1 MPVDKFGRMSDL
13 KTKDTG
19 VSLTYINN
27 NYVRSN
33 GETPLTGSL
42 DMRGNT
48 LYNVA
53 DPVNPQDVVTKVYVD
68 NTKGSGVIGRKTKD
82 GVSIKEN
89 LDFLGK
95 QRIKNLPDPVNDH
108 DAATKEY
115 VDTTTTPF
123 LKLDQTKYNTK
134 GDIDMGGQFT
144 VLNVKTPI
152 DDNHIVDKKY
162 VDEMDNLNSAF
173 AFKNGAYYAK
183 GGIIMRKNK
192 LGGLREPMQDGEAAN
207 KKYVDDTTKNLF
219 IDENDNIAFGL
230 NVDMEGNQILGLPEP
245 ATDQEPAT
253 KKYVDDLQ
261 TQNVDEKGNIK
272 FGRSINLDRNRI
284 FSMKEPTKPSE
295 GANKKY
301 VDDTITKRLQE
312 EKDNFL
318 PQDPATKEYVDEAI
332 KQVAGGDILVSKEG
346 VFIKANGHYRATA
359 PLDIDNH
366 KMENLPDPVDDKD
379 AVNKK
384 YIDGIVENLTL
395 KQGLIRE
402 NGGFNLVDSY
412 INMNFNNIRNVGLP
426 KHEADAVPFGFVDDK
441 IKAVEEK
448 IQKIKEKSEERPFLK
463 ENGNYQA
470 STSINM
476 NFNKLLNLQKPT
488 EPYDA
493 VTKDYVDYVEKEIK
507 EKIEKR
513 KHLIAVHAR
522 YCGDLK
528 NGKYQFKFNGGN
540 FENCEEI
547 VGQYE
552 DFKGSITGFVM
563 PHSGGIKKIICEVLT
578 FRSSRDILEF
588 FYFVLLTNYKKKN
601 LQLSDFWFLEKFN
614 YKNIEDIL
622 KKGFDDFFKKLTKYS
637 KDNEN
642 VLRRDDR
649 VTPIIMDITT
659 DFQIVKFEKIFKSES
674 YNSQP
679 SKPEIITSVFMEKM
693 ETKALIFLQHM
704 IGNGVIERRTNNG
717 YFNLS
722 EGDVIN
728 IKTFTKNPPF
738 INIDDLKG
746 EEFVLNKF
754 DDFVKT
760 GLNYNFTFLIELDP
774 L

>member
-1 MPVDKFGRMSDL
+1 MPVDKFGRMSDT

-27 NYVRSN
+27 NYVRSD
-33 GETPLTGSL
+33 GQTPLTGSL
-42 DMRGNT
+42 NMRGNT
-48 LYNVA
+48 IYNVA

-89 LDFLGK
+89 MDFLGK
-95 QRIKNLPDPVNDH
+95 QKIKNLPDPVNDH
-108 DAATKEY
+108 DAVTKEY

-134 GDIDMGGQFT
+134 GDIDMGDQFT

-152 DDNHIVDKKY
+152 DDNHITNKKY

-173 AFKNGAYYAK
+173 VFENGSYYAK
-183 GGIIMRKNK
+183 GGIIMKKNK
-192 LGGLREPMQDGEAAN
+192 LGGLQEPINDGEAAN

-272 FGRSINLDRNRI
+272 FGRNVNLDNKRI
-284 FSMKEPTKPSE
+284 FAMKEPKKANE

-301 VDDTITKRLQE
+301 VDNTITRRIQE
-312 EKDNFL
+312 EKDTFL
-318 PQDPATKEYVDEAI
+318 PKDPATKQYVDEAI
-332 KQVAGGDILVSKEG
+332 KGLAGGDLLVSKEG

-412 INMNFNNIRNVGLP
+412 INMNFQNIRNVGFP
-426 KHEADAVPFGFVDDK
+426 KHEADAVPRLFVDNM
-441 IKAVEEK
+441 IKGVE
-448 IQKIKEKSEERPFLK
+448 
-463 ENGNYQA
+463 
-470 STSINM
+470 
-476 NFNKLLNLQKPT
+476 
-488 EPYDA
+488 
-493 VTKDYVDYVEKEIK
+493 

-547 VGQYE
+547 IEQY
-552 DFKGSITGFVM
+552 DDLKGSITGFVM

-614 YKNIEDIL
+614 YKDIEDIL
-622 KKGFDDFFKKLTKYS
+622 KKGFDDFF
-637 KDNEN
+637 
-642 VLRRDDR
+642 
-649 VTPIIMDITT
+649 
-659 DFQIVKFEKIFKSES
+659 
-674 YNSQP
+674 
-679 SKPEIITSVFMEKM
+679 
-693 ETKALIFLQHM
+693 
-704 IGNGVIERRTNNG
+704 
-717 YFNLS
+717 
-722 EGDVIN
+722 
-728 IKTFTKNPPF
+728 
-738 INIDDLKG
+738 
-746 EEFVLNKF
+746 
-754 DDFVKT
+754 
-760 GLNYNFTFLIELDP
+760 
-774 L
+774 

>member
-19 VSLTYINN
+19 VLLTYINN
-27 NYVRSN
+27 NYVRSD

-68 NTKGSGVIGRKTKD
+68 NTKGSGVIGRKTGN

-108 DAATKEY
+108 DAVTKEY

-134 GDIDMGGQFT
+134 GDIDMGDQFT

-152 DDNHIVDKKY
+152 DDNHITDKKY
-162 VDEMDNLNSAF
+162 VDEMDNLKSAF

-192 LGGLREPMQDGEAAN
+192 LGGLQEPITDGEAAT

-219 IDENDNIAFGL
+219 IDENDNISFGL
-230 NVDMEGNQILGLPEP
+230 NVDMENNKIFGLPEP
-245 ATDQEPAT
+245 VEDQEPAT

-261 TQNVDEKGNIK
+261 TQYIDKRGNIK
-272 FGRSINLDRNRI
+272 FDRNINAGNHRI
-284 FSMKEPTKPSE
+284 FAVKDPKKDYEAT
-295 GANKKY
+295 NKKY

-332 KQVAGGDILVSKEG
+332 KGLAGGDLLVSKEG

-366 KMENLPDPVDDKD
+366 KMENLPDPVDEKD

-384 YIDGIVENLTL
+384 YIDGIIENLTL

-412 INMNFNNIRNVGLP
+412 INMNFNNIRNVGYP
-426 KHEADAVPFGFVDDK
+426 KHNEDAVPRSFVDNMVK
-441 IKAVEEK
+441 EVEEK

-493 VTKDYVDYVEKEIK
+493 ATKDYVDYVEKEIK
-507 EKIEKR
+507 EKLEK
-513 KHLIAVHAR
+513 KKQIIAVHAN
-522 YCGDLK
+522 YCGPLEEGD
-528 NGKYQFKFNGGN
+528 YPFKFGGN
-540 FENCEEI
+540 SLENCEIKISKEI
-547 VGQYE
+547 
-552 DFKGSITGFVM
+552 KGLISGFVM
-563 PHSGGIKKIICEVLT
+563 PHPGYIKKTICEGVAYINLNT
-578 FRSSRDILEF
+578 AAGDIINSLNENDINK
-588 FYFVLLTNYKKKN
+588 LKLHYKKEDFKNDFSNELKHILRFDKYSDEPIHNKQNSFFEIIKIDKKYHNFIQPGSYTPDEYGRLKN
-601 LQLSDFWFLEKFN
+601 LP
-614 YKNIEDIL
+614 
-622 KKGFDDFFKKLTKYS
+622 
-637 KDNEN
+637 
-642 VLRRDDR
+642 R
-649 VTPIIMDITT
+649 V
-659 DFQIVKFEKIFKSES
+659 
-674 YNSQP
+674 
-679 SKPEIITSVFMEKM
+679 
-693 ETKALIFLQHM
+693 
-704 IGNGVIERRTNNG
+704 
-717 YFNLS
+717 
-722 EGDVIN
+722 
-728 IKTFTKNPPF
+728 IKTVLIQKF
-738 INIDDLKG
+738 ILIQVEVSREETQEIHEVRLVMQISSNDKVRLEEGETLNIRISNFPDDLFLDNYNIPSNVFKPAVM
-746 EEFVLNKF
+746 VLFSK
-754 DDFVKT
+754 
-760 GLNYNFTFLIELDP
+760 LNFNFTFLIELD
-774 L
+774 LL

>member
-27 NYVRSN
+27 NYVRSD

-68 NTKGSGVIGRKTKD
+68 NTKGSGVIGRKVGD
-82 GVSIKEN
+82 AVSIKEN

-95 QRIKNLPDPVNDH
+95 QKIKNLPDPVNDH
-108 DAATKEY
+108 DAVTKEY

-152 DDNHIVDKKY
+152 DDNHITNKKY

-173 AFKNGAYYAK
+173 AFKNGSYYAK

-192 LGGLREPMQDGEAAN
+192 LGGLREPLQDGEAAN
-207 KKYVDDTTKNLF
+207 KKYVDDKTKNLF

-230 NVDMEGNQILGLPEP
+230 NVDMEGKQILGLPEP

-301 VDDTITKRLQE
+301 VDDTINKRLQE

-332 KQVAGGDILVSKEG
+332 KGLAGGDLLVSKEG

-412 INMNFNNIRNVGLP
+412 INMNFHNIRNVGLP
-426 KHEADAVPFGFVDDK
+426 KDESDAVPRRFVDSM
-441 IKAVEEK
+441 IKEVEEK

-493 VTKDYVDYVEKEIK
+493 ATKDYVDYITKEIK
-507 EKIEKR
+507 EKQI
-513 KHLIAVHAR
+513 IAVHAR
-522 YCGDLK
+522 YCGPLEKGD
-528 NGKYQFKFNGGN
+528 YPFKFGGN
-540 FENCEEI
+540 SLENCEIKINKEI
-547 VGQYE
+547 
-552 DFKGSITGFVM
+552 KGLISGFVM
-563 PHSGGIKKIICEVLT
+563 PHPGYIRKTICEGVAYINLNT
-578 FRSSRDILEF
+578 AADDIINSLNENDINRLKLHYEKEESLIKEDFKKKFSNELKDILRFNVYSDYPKQEENSFFEIIKIEKKYQNFLPLGGSFKPDEF
-588 FYFVLLTNYKKKN
+588 ERLQNLPRVIKTVLI
-601 LQLSDFWFLEKFN
+601 QKFN
-614 YKNIEDIL
+614 LIQVEVSREEIKEIYEVRLVMQISNNDKVRLEEGETLNIRISNFPDDL
-622 KKGFDDFFKKLTKYS
+622 FLGGFDHLKVFKPAVMVLFSKL
-637 KDNEN
+637 N
-642 VLRRDDR
+642 
-649 VTPIIMDITT
+649 
-659 DFQIVKFEKIFKSES
+659 
-674 YNSQP
+674 
-679 SKPEIITSVFMEKM
+679 
-693 ETKALIFLQHM
+693 
-704 IGNGVIERRTNNG
+704 
-717 YFNLS
+717 FN
-722 EGDVIN
+722 I
-728 IKTFTKNPPF
+728 
-738 INIDDLKG
+738 
-746 EEFVLNKF
+746 
-754 DDFVKT
+754 
-760 GLNYNFTFLIELDP
+760 TFLIELDP

>member
-27 NYVRSN
+27 NYVRSD

-68 NTKGSGVIGRKTKD
+68 NTKGSGVIGRKTGD
-82 GVSIKEN
+82 SVSIKEN

-95 QRIKNLPDPVNDH
+95 QKIKNLPDPVNDH

-115 VDTTTTPF
+115 VDTTTVPF

-134 GDIDMGGQFT
+134 GDTDMGGFNT

-152 DDNHIVDKKY
+152 DDNHITDKKY
-162 VDEMDNLNSAF
+162 VDEMDNLKSAF
-173 AFKNGAYYAK
+173 SFRNGEYFAK
-183 GGIIMRKNK
+183 GNIYLRKNK
-192 LGGLREPMQDGEAAN
+192 LGGLREPLQDGEAAN

-230 NVDMEGNQILGLPEP
+230 NVDMDGNQILGLPEP
-245 ATDQEPAT
+245 EQDNEPAT

-261 TQNVDEKGNIK
+261 TQYIDKRGNVK
-272 FGRSINLDRNRI
+272 FDRSINVGNNRI
-284 FSMKEPTKPSE
+284 FSLKDPKKDYEAT
-295 GANKKY
+295 NKKY

-366 KMENLPDPVDDKD
+366 KMENLPDPVDEKD

-384 YIDGIVENLTL
+384 YIDEIVENLTL

-412 INMNFNNIRNVGLP
+412 INMNFHNIRNVGLP
-426 KHEADAVPFGFVDDK
+426 KDEADAVPRRFVDSE
-441 IKAVEEK
+441 IKEVEEK
-448 IQKIKEKSEERPFLK
+448 MRKLPHLITIHASYTGPLIKNKYQFTFGGNDTKNAYTGFLIPHSGRFKKIKMKTSITKKNFEDVVLKKDRADVDFIGSGFFAFTKNHYDEQLKKNEGLILGSILCYDAYKLYVKGNPDAGVYNLK
-463 ENGNYQA
+463 ENFVGLD
-470 STSINM
+470 
-476 NFNKLLNLQKPT
+476 FCF
-488 EPYDA
+488 ED
-493 VTKDYVDYVEKEIK
+493 
-507 EKIEKR
+507 
-513 KHLIAVHAR
+513 
-522 YCGDLK
+522 DLPIGPGY
-528 NGKYQFKFNGGN
+528 N
-540 FENCEEI
+540 
-547 VGQYE
+547 
-552 DFKGSITGFVM
+552 
-563 PHSGGIKKIICEVLT
+563 
-578 FRSSRDILEF
+578 
-588 FYFVLLTNYKKKN
+588 
-601 LQLSDFWFLEKFN
+601 FLE
-614 YKNIEDIL
+614 EGDIINVGTL
-622 KKGFDDFFKKLTKYS
+622 IDLDLTKYG
-637 KDNEN
+637 
-642 VLRRDDR
+642 LDDPNATTYH
-649 VTPIIMDITT
+649 VTI
-659 DFQIVKFEKIFKSES
+659 
-674 YNSQP
+674 
-679 SKPEIITSVFMEKM
+679 
-693 ETKALIFLQHM
+693 
-704 IGNGVIERRTNNG
+704 
-717 YFNLS
+717 
-722 EGDVIN
+722 
-728 IKTFTKNPPF
+728 
-738 INIDDLKG
+738 
-746 EEFVLNKF
+746 
-754 DDFVKT
+754 
-760 GLNYNFTFLIELDP
+760 LIELDP

>member
-27 NYVRSN
+27 NYVRSD

-95 QRIKNLPDPVNDH
+95 QKIKNLPDPVNDH

-134 GDIDMGGQFT
+134 GDIDMEDQFT

-152 DDNHIVDKKY
+152 DDNHITNKKY
-162 VDEMDNLNSAF
+162 VDEMDNLKSAF
-173 AFKNGAYYAK
+173 TFKNGEYYAK
-183 GGIIMRKNK
+183 GNIYLRKNK
-192 LGGLREPMQDGEAAN
+192 LEGLREPLQDGEAAN

-230 NVDMEGNQILGLPEP
+230 NVDMEGNQVLGLPEP
-245 ATDQEPAT
+245 TTDQEPAT

-261 TQNVDEKGNIK
+261 TQNIDEKGNIK

-301 VDDTITKRLQE
+301 VDDTITKRIQE

-395 KQGLIRE
+395 KQGLVRE

-412 INMNFNNIRNVGLP
+412 INMNFHNIRNVGLP
-426 KHEADAVPFGFVDDK
+426 KDESDAVPRRFVDSM
-441 IKAVEEK
+441 IKEVEEK
-448 IQKIKEKSEERPFLK
+448 IKKRSHIISITTNYIGDLIKGEYQFSFGGEAGEKAGFLIPQSGRIKDIKVEFIGELQHLKPAITNGRWESAPKQYQRIWREEYGKELTEEFITSDEFIKELKNYYFSGNLLSFIKFEPKDKGLDNYVYKPFTTGSIITTYRCHRPGFVP
-463 ENGNYQA
+463 GV
-470 STSINM
+470 
-476 NFNKLLNLQKPT
+476 
-488 EPYDA
+488 DR
-493 VTKDYVDYVEKEIK
+493 DY
-507 EKIEKR
+507 R
-513 KHLIAVHAR
+513 
-522 YCGDLK
+522 DLK
-528 NGKYQFKFNGGN
+528 CA
-540 FENCEEI
+540 FEP
-547 VGQYE
+547 
-552 DFKGSITGFVM
+552 DFKNYSL
-563 PHSGGIKKIICEVLT
+563 SKYDII
-578 FRSSRDILEF
+578 
-588 FYFVLLTNYKKKN
+588 
-601 LQLSDFWFLEKFN
+601 
-614 YKNIEDIL
+614 NI
-622 KKGFDDFFKKLTKYS
+622 
-637 KDNEN
+637 
-642 VLRRDDR
+642 R
-649 VTPIIMDITT
+649 T
-659 DFQIVKFEKIFKSES
+659 D
-674 YNSQP
+674 
-679 SKPEIITSVFMEKM
+679 
-693 ETKALIFLQHM
+693 
-704 IGNGVIERRTNNG
+704 IERR
-717 YFNLS
+717 
-722 EGDVIN
+722 
-728 IKTFTKNPPF
+728 
-738 INIDDLKG
+738 
-746 EEFVLNKF
+746 
-754 DDFVKT
+754 VKT
-760 GLNYNFTFLIELDP
+760 KWTYLVTFLIELDP

>member
-27 NYVRSN
+27 NYVRSD

-68 NTKGSGVIGRKTKD
+68 NTKGSGVIGRKVGD
-82 GVSIKEN
+82 AVSIKEN

-95 QRIKNLPDPVNDH
+95 QKIKNLPDPVNDH
-108 DAATKEY
+108 DAVTKEY

-134 GDIDMGGQFT
+134 GDIDMGDQFT

-152 DDNHIVDKKY
+152 DDNHITNKKY

-173 AFKNGAYYAK
+173 DFKNGVYYAK

-192 LGGLREPMQDGEAAN
+192 LGGLREPLQDGEAAN

-284 FSMKEPTKPSE
+284 FLMKEPTKPSE

-332 KQVAGGDILVSKEG
+332 KGLAGGDILVSKEG

-359 PLDIDNH
+359 TLDIDNH
-366 KMENLPDPVDDKD
+366 KMENLPDPVDEKD

-384 YIDGIVENLTL
+384 YIDDAFKQLTL
-395 KQGLIRE
+395 KQGLVRE

-412 INMNFNNIRNVGLP
+412 INMNFNNIRNVGTP
-426 KHEADAVPFGFVDDK
+426 KHNEDAVPRSFVENM
-441 IKAVEEK
+441 IKEVEEK
-448 IQKIKEKSEERPFLK
+448 IK
-463 ENGNYQA
+463 
-470 STSINM
+470 
-476 NFNKLLNLQKPT
+476 
-488 EPYDA
+488 
-493 VTKDYVDYVEKEIK
+493 
-507 EKIEKR
+507 KR
-513 KHLIAVHAR
+513 KHLIAVHTK
-522 YCGDLK
+522 YCGPLK
-528 NGKYQFKFNGGN
+528 SGDYPFKFGGGDN
-540 FENCEEI
+540 IENCDEKI
-547 VGQYE
+547 N
-552 DFKGSITGFVM
+552 DWLLNHRIKGVINGFVM
-563 PHSGGIKKIICEVLT
+563 PHSGRIKKIICESLT
-578 FRSSRDILEF
+578 FLD
-588 FYFVLLTNYKKKN
+588 KN
-601 LQLSDFWFLEKFN
+601 KIIDKLINKFN
-614 YKNIEDIL
+614 QNQIKELKRHFGKEDFKNDLL
-622 KKGFDDFFKKLTKYS
+622 KTIFNKLNFTHENNEKKESLF
-637 KDNEN
+637 N
-642 VLRRDDR
+642 
-649 VTPIIMDITT
+649 
-659 DFQIVKFEKIFKSES
+659 IVKFKKILTEEER
-674 YNSQP
+674 N
-679 SKPEIITSVFMEKM
+679 KPALFGLFNTNPIIQADYVIKKFTWLEIEVDRNDYILTVMKTLNN
-693 ETKALIFLQHM
+693 ETIPLNEGETINIRIISNNKYQTDLIDDFIDDIKTIHD
-704 IGNGVIERRTNNG
+704 I
-717 YFNLS
+717 FNLT
-722 EGDVIN
+722 I
-728 IKTFTKNPPF
+728 IR
-738 INIDDLKG
+738 LLG
-746 EEFVLNKF
+746 ELNF
-754 DDFVKT
+754 
-760 GLNYNFTFLIELDP
+760 NFTFLIELDP